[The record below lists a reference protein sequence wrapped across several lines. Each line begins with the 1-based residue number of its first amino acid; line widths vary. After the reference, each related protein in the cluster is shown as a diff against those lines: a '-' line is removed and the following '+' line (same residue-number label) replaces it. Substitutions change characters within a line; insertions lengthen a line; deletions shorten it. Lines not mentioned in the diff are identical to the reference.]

1 MESELK
7 QRWYDLDPTMSLA
20 VSLMH
25 DAAPEQQSECA
36 KMIIQ
41 KAKDFNIHIHQKKL
55 EEAFNYFKSNTF
67 LEEEIVPN
75 LEIQMTNDGKIFMKN
90 IINKLK
96 YLGYP
101 TVGALFSIY
110 IKTAEDYVY
119 IG

>member
-41 KAKDFNIHIHQKKL
+41 KAKDFNIHIPQKKL
-55 EEAFNYFKSNTF
+55 EEAFNYFCKRWYDKDKELADAFQYLKIMPFELQKEVS
-67 LEEEIVPN
+67 
-75 LEIQMTNDGKIFMKN
+75 LEIIE
-90 IINKLK
+90 KLEQ
-96 YLGYP
+96 
-101 TVGALFSIY
+101 A
-110 IKTAEDYVY
+110 
-119 IG
+119 